1 MFTKWQQ
8 VESWIRDNGLNS
20 WRFSYDRTGAQTD
33 SDGNTEQK
41 RSNRMAIVSDYFP
54 GSLDEKIALTHKR
67 LSEES
72 NQLLY
77 GYGKR
82 GKENTGLMYCEV
94 RLVDELQQ
102 PGTQAVS
109 SLPISAPFDEE
120 KMMERIRK
128 EVQLEYENQ
137 RYKEERKQF
146 EADKKKFEE
155 EKNSAIGTF
164 ARLMSP
170 VVAAI
175 SGKQQR
181 VCAGVDADAP
191 VEAQPIHAVEQEDD
205 FVDVFTDEEYDELF
219 ALIARFKAVEPRYI
233 ELIKSVVAMAE
244 RKDPTYDMAKGFLLK

>member
-1 MFTKWQQ
+1 MFTKWPQ

-20 WRFSYDRTGAQTD
+20 WRFSYDRTGSQTD

-67 LSEES
+67 LIEES
-72 NQLLY
+72 NQVLY

-137 RYKEERKQF
+137 RYKEEKRAF
-146 EADKKKFEE
+146 EAEKKKFEE
-155 EKNSAIGTF
+155 EKNSAIGAL
-164 ARLMSP
+164 ARFMSP

-191 VEAQPIHAVEQEDD
+191 VEAQPIHAVEQEENINE
-205 FVDVFTDEEYDELF
+205 VFGDEESDKLF
-219 ALIARFKAVEPRYI
+219 DLMSRFKSVEPQYM
-233 ELIKSVVAMAE
+233 ELLERVVVMAE
-244 RKDPTYDMAKGFLLK
+244 NGDPMYGMAKGILLK

>member
-1 MFTKWQQ
+1 
-8 VESWIRDNGLNS
+8 
-20 WRFSYDRTGAQTD
+20 
-33 SDGNTEQK
+33 
-41 RSNRMAIVSDYFP
+41 MAIVSDYFP

-67 LSEES
+67 LVEES
-72 NQLLY
+72 NQTLY

-102 PGTQAVS
+102 PSTQGVS

-120 KMMERIRK
+120 KMMDRIRK

-181 VCAGVDADAP
+181 VCAGVDSDAP
-191 VEAQPIHAVEQEDD
+191 VEAQPIHAVEQEDE

-219 ALIARFKAVEPRYI
+219 SLMARFKSVEPRYI
-233 ELIKSVVAMAE
+233 ELIKSVVSMAE

>member
-1 MFTKWQQ
+1 MFTKWSQ
-8 VESWIRDNGLNS
+8 VENWIRDNGLSS
-20 WRFSYDRTGAQTD
+20 WRFAYDRTGDQENANGETV
-33 SDGNTEQK
+33 QK
-41 RSNRMAIVSDYFP
+41 RSNRIAILSDAFP
-54 GSLDEKIALTHKR
+54 GDIEEKIALTRRR
-67 LSEES
+67 LMDET
-72 NQLLY
+72 NQTLY
-77 GYGKR
+77 GYGRR
-82 GKENTGLMYCEV
+82 GKENTGQMYCEV
-94 RLVDELQQ
+94 RLVDEFQQ

-109 SLPISAPFDEE
+109 SLPISAPFDED

-137 RYKEERKQF
+137 RYKDERKQF

-175 SGKQQR
+175 SGKQQS
-181 VCAGVDADAP
+181 VCAGLDSNAP
-191 VEAQPIHAVEQEDD
+191 VEAQPIHAVEPEDE

-219 ALIARFKAVEPRYI
+219 SLMARFKAVEPRYI
-233 ELIKSVVAMAE
+233 ELIKSVVDMAE

>member
-1 MFTKWQQ
+1 
-8 VESWIRDNGLNS
+8 
-20 WRFSYDRTGAQTD
+20 
-33 SDGNTEQK
+33 
-41 RSNRMAIVSDYFP
+41 MAIVSDYFP

-67 LSEES
+67 LIEES
-72 NQLLY
+72 NQVLY

-137 RYKEERKQF
+137 RYKEEKRAF
-146 EADKKKFEE
+146 EAEKKKFEE
-155 EKNSAIGTF
+155 EKNSAIGAL
-164 ARLMSP
+164 ARFMSP

-191 VEAQPIHAVEQEDD
+191 VEAQPIHAVEQEENINE
-205 FVDVFTDEEYDELF
+205 VFGDEESDKLF
-219 ALIARFKAVEPRYI
+219 DLMSRFKSVEPQYM
-233 ELIKSVVAMAE
+233 ELLERVVVMAE
-244 RKDPTYDMAKGFLLK
+244 NGDPMYGMAKGILLK

>member
-1 MFTKWQQ
+1 
-8 VESWIRDNGLNS
+8 
-20 WRFSYDRTGAQTD
+20 
-33 SDGNTEQK
+33 
-41 RSNRMAIVSDYFP
+41 MAIVSDYFP

-67 LSEES
+67 LIEES
-72 NQLLY
+72 NQVLY

-102 PGTQAVS
+102 PSPQAIS

-155 EKNSAIGTF
+155 EKNSALGTF

-170 VVAAI
+170 LVAAI

-191 VEAQPIHAVEQEDD
+191 VEAQPIHAVEQEENINE
-205 FVDVFTDEEYDELF
+205 VFEDEESDKLF
-219 ALIARFKAVEPRYI
+219 DLMSRFKSVEPQYM
-233 ELIKSVVAMAE
+233 ELLERVVVMAE
-244 RKDPTYDMAKGFLLK
+244 NGDPMYGMAKGILLK

>member
-1 MFTKWQQ
+1 
-8 VESWIRDNGLNS
+8 
-20 WRFSYDRTGAQTD
+20 
-33 SDGNTEQK
+33 
-41 RSNRMAIVSDYFP
+41 MAIVSDYFP

-67 LSEES
+67 LIEES
-72 NQLLY
+72 NQVLY

-146 EADKKKFEE
+146 EADKKQFEE

-181 VCAGVDADAP
+181 VCAGGDADAP
-191 VEAQPIHAVEQEDD
+191 VEAQPIHAVEQEENINE
-205 FVDVFTDEEYDELF
+205 VFGDEESDKLF
-219 ALIARFKAVEPRYI
+219 DLMSRFKSVEPQHM
-233 ELIKSVVAMAE
+233 ELLERVVVMAE
-244 RKDPTYDMAKGFLLK
+244 NGDPMYGMAKGILLK

>member
-20 WRFSYDRTGAQTD
+20 WRFSYDRTGSQTD

-72 NQLLY
+72 NQVLY

-102 PGTQAVS
+102 PSTQAVS

-146 EADKKKFEE
+146 EADKKQFEE

-191 VEAQPIHAVEQEDD
+191 VEAQPIHAVEQEENINE
-205 FVDVFTDEEYDELF
+205 VFGNKESDELF
-219 ALIARFKAVEPRYI
+219 DLMSRFKSVEPQYM
-233 ELIKSVVAMAE
+233 ELLERVVVMAE
-244 RKDPTYDMAKGFLLK
+244 KGDPMYGMAKGILLK

>member
-1 MFTKWQQ
+1 MFTKWSQ
-8 VESWIRDNGLNS
+8 VENWIRDNGLSS
-20 WRFSYDRTGAQTD
+20 WRFSYDRTGTQTD

-54 GSLDEKIALTHKR
+54 GSLDEKIALTRKR
-67 LSEES
+67 LIEDS
-72 NQLLY
+72 NQVLY

-94 RLVDELQQ
+94 RLVDEFQQ
-102 PGTQAVS
+102 PGAQPVS
-109 SLPISAPFDEE
+109 SLPISTPFDED
-120 KMMERIRK
+120 KIMERIRK

-146 EADKKKFEE
+146 ELDKKKFEE

-191 VEAQPIHAVEQEDD
+191 VEAQPIHAVGQEENINE
-205 FVDVFTDEEYDELF
+205 VFGDKESDKLF
-219 ALIARFKAVEPRYI
+219 DLMSRFKSVEPQYM
-233 ELIKSVVAMAE
+233 ELLERVVAMAE
-244 RKDPTYDMAKGFLLK
+244 NGDPMYGMAKGILLK

>member
-20 WRFSYDRTGAQTD
+20 WRFSYDRTGSQTD

-67 LSEES
+67 LIEES
-72 NQLLY
+72 NQVLY

-146 EADKKKFEE
+146 EADKKQFEE

-191 VEAQPIHAVEQEDD
+191 VEAQPIHAVEQEENINE
-205 FVDVFTDEEYDELF
+205 VFGDEESDKLF
-219 ALIARFKAVEPRYI
+219 DLMSRFKSVEPQHM
-233 ELIKSVVAMAE
+233 ELLERVVVMAE
-244 RKDPTYDMAKGFLLK
+244 NGDPMYGMAKGILLK

>member
-1 MFTKWQQ
+1 
-8 VESWIRDNGLNS
+8 
-20 WRFSYDRTGAQTD
+20 
-33 SDGNTEQK
+33 
-41 RSNRMAIVSDYFP
+41 MAIVSDYFP

-67 LSEES
+67 LIEES
-72 NQLLY
+72 NQVLY

-146 EADKKKFEE
+146 EADKKQFEE

-181 VCAGVDADAP
+181 VCAVVDADAP
-191 VEAQPIHAVEQEDD
+191 VEAQPIHAVEQEENINE
-205 FVDVFTDEEYDELF
+205 VFGDEESDKLF
-219 ALIARFKAVEPRYI
+219 DLMSRFKSVEPQHM
-233 ELIKSVVAMAE
+233 ELLERVVVMAE
-244 RKDPTYDMAKGFLLK
+244 NGDPMYGMAKGILLK